1 MNKSEKSPQEKIF
14 ILIPA
19 LNEERGIALILD
31 EIPNLDA
38 KIIVIDNGSKDK
50 TVETAIARGA
60 TVIHEKRR
68 GYGYGCVAGV
78 RYLEGKAD
86 AGDLVV
92 FLDADYSDFPED
104 LIQLIAAI
112 KVSGPDLVMG
122 KRLENLDPGAMSPH
136 AVIANRVFTSLIRLL
151 YGVKLNDMGP
161 MRVIRYE
168 TLLELNMQDTGYGW
182 AAEMIVKTIKLGFVI
197 QEVKVQYRPRI
208 GQSKISGS
216 LFTSLRAAI
225 WLSFYILRYGLK
237 SRSN

>member
-1 MNKSEKSPQEKIF
+1 MNKTEKSTLEQVF

-19 LNEERGIALILD
+19 LDEERGIGLILD
-31 EIPNLDA
+31 EIPDIDA
-38 KIIVIDNGSKDK
+38 DIIVIDNGSKDK
-50 TVETAIARGA
+50 TVETAIGRGV

-68 GYGYGCVAGV
+68 GYGYACLAGV
-78 RYLEGKAD
+78 RYLEGKAE

-104 LIQLIAAI
+104 MVRLIAAI
-112 KVSGPDLVMG
+112 KVPGPDLVIG
-122 KRLENLDPGAMSPH
+122 KRLERLQAGAMSPH
-136 AVIANRVFTSLIRLL
+136 AIIANKVFTSLIRLL

-182 AAEMIVKTIKLGFVI
+182 AAEMIVKTIKLGFAI

-216 LFTSLRAAI
+216 LLTSLRAAI